1 MIYLFIA
8 IIFLSFL
15 TLFFIFR
22 TAFNDDDSF
31 TNELIFIISSLFFI
45 VELTVIFQL
54 VSGISTS
61 FFW

>member
-15 TLFFIFR
+15 TLFIIFR

-31 TNELIFIISSLFFI
+31 TNEFIFIISSLFFI

-54 VSGISTS
+54 VSGISIS
-61 FFW
+61 FLG

>member
-15 TLFFIFR
+15 TLFIIFR